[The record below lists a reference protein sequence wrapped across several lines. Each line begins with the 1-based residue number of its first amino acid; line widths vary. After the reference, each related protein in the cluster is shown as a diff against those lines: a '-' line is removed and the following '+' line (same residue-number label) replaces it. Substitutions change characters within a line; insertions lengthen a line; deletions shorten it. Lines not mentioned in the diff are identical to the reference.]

1 MEKTVDVLTEQ
12 LVDPVKIVISSQLLL
27 ERLKAV
33 SFCVGRDR
41 HFPILQCIKID
52 VTIDCV
58 TVTASDLFNTATTEL
73 VAESNG
79 SICTCVQFDLIFKL
93 LTTLS
98 DQMLTFLID
107 PQTRKLFIETESGV
121 YECPGYDPVDWP
133 TPSPMDHQA
142 SVEIRADILCRAL
155 GEVLT
160 FVSND
165 DIRPVL
171 GGIFLEFESSELL
184 ICASDTQA
192 LGLRKISFFNGMTGS
207 SKKAKHQ
214 LIISAKVAKALA
226 SIHKDNADKAVS
238 LSFNSSFIYITGLP
252 NGISILSQLIDGR
265 YPAFLNSIPTQNPYR
280 LIVNRS
286 DFLLALNRIEPFS
299 NTGTRRVRLQLAL
312 EGCVIFAEDLDNSKQ
327 ARELIAANYIG
338 NNLNISFS
346 LSRLQH
352 SLESFNGSEIR
363 LELSAL
369 NRAGVVRD
377 ATASEEDAN
386 LVLLMP
392 FSSVE

>member
-1 MEKTVDVLTEQ
+1 MEKTVDVLTEH
-12 LVDPVKIVISSQLLL
+12 LVDPIKIVISSRLLL

-41 HFPILQCIKID
+41 NSPILQCIKID

-58 TVTASDLFNTATTEL
+58 TVTTSDLFNTATTEL

-79 SICTCVQFDLIFKL
+79 SISTCVQFDLIFKL
-93 LTTLS
+93 LTTLP

-107 PQTRKLFIETESGV
+107 PQTRKLFIEAESGV
-121 YECPGYDPVDWP
+121 YECPGHDPADWP
-133 TPSPMDHQA
+133 TPSPMDHHA
-142 SVEIRADILCRAL
+142 SVELRADILCRAL

-160 FVSND
+160 FVSID

-192 LGLRKISFFNGMTGS
+192 LGLRKISFFNGMAGS
-207 SKKAKHQ
+207 SKNAKHQ

-226 SIHKDNADKAVS
+226 GIHKDNADKAVS
-238 LSFNSSFIYITGLP
+238 LSFNSSFIYFTGLP

-280 LIVNRS
+280 LTVNRS
-286 DFLLALNRIEPFS
+286 AFLLALNRIEPFA
-299 NTGTRRVRLQLAL
+299 NTGTRRVRLQLAS

-327 ARELIAANYIG
+327 AREQIAANYIG
-338 NNLNISFS
+338 NKLSISFS

-377 ATASEEDAN
+377 ASAPEEDAN
-386 LVLLMP
+386 LVLVMP